1 MGNNSTNIKKKTT
14 IISHL
19 NSLNTKKN
27 DDDMTVYWLETG
39 TKMRRGET
47 G

>member
-1 MGNNSTNIKKKTT
+1 MGNNSTNVKKKTT

-19 NSLNTKKN
+19 KSLNTKKN
-27 DDDMTVYWLETG
+27 DDDITG